1 MQDLAGDST
10 SGTFGPLKVSDLD
23 GGPYSSHG
31 LRRGPNLDMKGLG
44 VHREDRR
51 HVLGHASGGRTP
63 DGLDSYEEITLED
76 VLLGACSRP
85 CCVALFLSPSF
96 PLFISLSVSPSR
108 LAYKWHL
115 NLPGLINIAGVMGLV
130 GWPVYRD
137 GVLHHKPVPPSIE
150 FVLEAA
156 SEDQA
161 EKLELLCDIVFNID
175 VQVTPELTRSGR
187 LRPFV
192 YCWMGTLLRYWPVLL
207 RRFKRESKANDALC
221 RAVIMS
227 RMSDQKFG
235 SAERWLN
242 KSIRFD
248 GAGSLPCGQPHGGVR
263 RAWKRSRLW
272 ERGNSGAK
280 PEQLSPSKMDGDA
293 PCKNPYHYALI

>member
-1 MQDLAGDST
+1 
-10 SGTFGPLKVSDLD
+10 
-23 GGPYSSHG
+23 
-31 LRRGPNLDMKGLG
+31 MKGLG
-44 VHREDRR
+44 VHREDLR

-63 DGLDSYEEITLED
+63 DGLDSYEEITVED
-76 VLLGACSRP
+76 VLLGAFSRP

-161 EKLELLCDIVFNID
+161 EKLELLCDIAFNID
-175 VQVTPELTRSGR
+175 AQVTPELTRSGR

-192 YCWMGTLLRYWPVLL
+192 YCWMGTLLRYWPVLR
-207 RRFKRESKANDALC
+207 RRFKRESKATTRCAALSSC
-221 RAVIMS
+221 P
-227 RMSDQKFG
+227 G
-235 SAERWLN
+235 
-242 KSIRFD
+242 
-248 GAGSLPCGQPHGGVR
+248 
-263 RAWKRSRLW
+263 
-272 ERGNSGAK
+272 
-280 PEQLSPSKMDGDA
+280 
-293 PCKNPYHYALI
+293 